1 MHNFAAG
8 LISSSQAWQLT
19 VSGSAA
25 VERSLWYQL
34 NDFLKY
40 SAAAIEIEFLIAIAS
55 SAVLAFD
62 MRSSSAREV
71 PLAEIVNLKKPS
83 LVRAD
88 HTSPSQLDKQLLDVV
103 EVDYAIRKAG
113 NRLHESVVR
122 PWTNADATLFRDRMS
137 PSSDGCRVSID
148 DLANLLVRE
157 DRGPGRTFCT

>member
-1 MHNFAAG
+1 MDR
-8 LISSSQAWQLT
+8 
-19 VSGSAA
+19 GS
-25 VERSLWYQL
+25 
-34 NDFLKY
+34 
-40 SAAAIEIEFLIAIAS
+40 
-55 SAVLAFD
+55 
-62 MRSSSAREV
+62 EV

-83 LVRAD
+83 RERAD
-88 HTSPSQLDKQLLDVV
+88 PPSPPQLEKQPLDVV

-157 DRGPGRTFCT
+157 DRGPRRTFCT

>member
-1 MHNFAAG
+1 MDR
-8 LISSSQAWQLT
+8 
-19 VSGSAA
+19 GS
-25 VERSLWYQL
+25 
-34 NDFLKY
+34 
-40 SAAAIEIEFLIAIAS
+40 
-55 SAVLAFD
+55 
-62 MRSSSAREV
+62 EV

-88 HTSPSQLDKQLLDVV
+88 HASPSQLDKQLLDVV

-122 PWTNADATLFRDRMS
+122 PWTNADATLIRDRMG